1 MPALSDAGGSPGA
14 SVSLSEGMAAP
25 LGGGRG
31 GNAKRRGY
39 KSIVQQNIWTQVS
52 HSDCFLVFCF
62 ISLLFIFPSHTHAL
76 CKTACPENH
85 PSLQMNTGCAV
96 SVFSFY
102 VLLTAQHHMGSPH
115 QLPEELGTVLQQ
127 WPPWGLLLWVL
138 LSASTKWNKVA
149 SMKVCGIPAFI
160 SLWNSLCLHWQRIWL
175 LDIRMYFSAP
185 LFFFFTSL

>member
-1 MPALSDAGGSPGA
+1 M
-14 SVSLSEGMAAP
+14 
-25 LGGGRG
+25 
-31 GNAKRRGY
+31 
-39 KSIVQQNIWTQVS
+39 QQNIWTQVS

-160 SLWNSLCLHWQRIWL
+160 SVEFIMLTLTKNLTAGYKDVLFCTFIFFLYITVNIGSCLL
-175 LDIRMYFSAP
+175 YKSSVVL
-185 LFFFFTSL
+185 